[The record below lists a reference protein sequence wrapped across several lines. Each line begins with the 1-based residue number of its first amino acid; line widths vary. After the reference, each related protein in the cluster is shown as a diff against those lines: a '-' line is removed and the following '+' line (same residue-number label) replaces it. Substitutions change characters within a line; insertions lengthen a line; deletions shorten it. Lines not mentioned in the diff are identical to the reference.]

1 LIDRRTFLGGCLA
14 AALGPVA
21 VARAVEREQAL
32 AKSGLV
38 YISPLRADGSES
50 TCHGEV
56 WFAWLDGS
64 VVIITGRDRWKARAV
79 ARGLDSARLW
89 VGDHGPWKRLGVV
102 SNEAFRSAPSFDADA
117 ATVKDPALLDRLLAE
132 FERKYPAEI
141 GQWRDKMRS
150 GYADGTR
157 VLVRYTPRS

>member
-1 LIDRRTFLGGCLA
+1 MRD
-14 AALGPVA
+14 AALK
-21 VARAVEREQAL
+21 Q
-32 AKSGLV
+32 SGLV

-79 ARGLDSARLW
+79 ARGLDGARLW

-102 SNEAFRSAPSFDADA
+102 SIEIRPESGGDLIAQ
-117 ATVKDPALLDRLLAE
+117 ATA
-132 FERKYPAEI
+132 
-141 GQWRDKMRS
+141 S
-150 GYADGTR
+150 YAIPQKR
-157 VLVRYTPRS
+157 

>member
-1 LIDRRTFLGGCLA
+1 MIDRRSFLGGCLA

-21 VARAVEREQAL
+21 LVRAAERDDAL
-32 AKSGLV
+32 KKSGLV

-64 VVIITGRDRWKARAV
+64 VVIITGSERWKSRAV
-79 ARGLDSARLW
+79 ARGLGSARIW

-117 ATVKDPALLDRLLAE
+117 AIVKDAALLDRLLAE
-132 FERKYPAEI
+132 FERKYPDEI

-150 GYADGTR
+150 GYADGSR